1 MSMREP
7 HTREILP
14 PTPKPA
20 LLSAGLDDLMNA
32 NHAAVTICKNVL
44 QCSLEASSGLPY
56 VPTELGKDRLAA
68 LVVASNG
75 ASPRRVPRGVLVHV
89 DGAPSYRARQ
99 SFPQSVIG

>member
-1 MSMREP
+1 
-7 HTREILP
+7 
-14 PTPKPA
+14 
-20 LLSAGLDDLMNA
+20 
-32 NHAAVTICKNVL
+32 
-44 QCSLEASSGLPY
+44 
-56 VPTELGKDRLAA
+56 LGKDRLAA